1 MKAKNMAWIKTIS
14 LEQATGKLKQIYKRV
29 AGPNGKID
37 NILIAH
43 SLRPHTLEGH
53 MRLYK
58 NVLHHNANQL
68 PKSQLEALGVFVS
81 LLNQCDYC
89 VEHHYQG
96 YRRLI
101 EDDQKAEKVLTAM
114 HAGNLGLVFDNNEV
128 SLFDYAK
135 KLTLNPSSVSKADFK
150 KMKSAG
156 FDDSDILEANQVIGY
171 FNYANRTVLGLGV
184 ELEEKDIGLSPNDN
198 DNEENRGHN

>member
-1 MKAKNMAWIKTIS
+1 MAWIKTIS
-14 LEQATGKLKQIYKRV
+14 FEQATGKLKQIYKRV

-37 NILIAH
+37 SILSSH

-81 LLNQCDYC
+81 MLNQCDYC

-101 EDDQKAEKVLTAM
+101 DDDQRAEKVLSAM
-114 HAGNLGLVFDNNEV
+114 RTGDLGLVFDDNEV
-128 SLFDYAK
+128 CVFDYAK
-135 KLTLNPSSVSKADFK
+135 KLTLNPSSVSKADLE

-156 FDDSDILEANQVIGY
+156 FDDGDILEANQVIAY

-184 ELEEKDIGLSPNDN
+184 ELEDEDIGFSPNDN
-198 DNEENRGHN
+198 DDEESWGHS

>member
-1 MKAKNMAWIKTIS
+1 MAWIETIDFK
-14 LEQATGKLKQIYKRV
+14 EATGKLKQIYKRI
-29 AGPNGKID
+29 AGSNGHID
-37 NILIAH
+37 NILISH

-68 PKSQLEALGVFVS
+68 KKSQLEALGVYTS

-96 YRRLI
+96 FCRLLN
-101 EDDQKAEKVLTAM
+101 DDSRAEKILKAM
-114 HAGNLGLVFDNNEV
+114 KTDDLNSVFDSNEIV
-128 SLFDYAK
+128 LFDYVK
-135 KLTLNPSSVSKADFK
+135 KLTLKPSSVTKNDIEK
-150 KMKSAG
+150 LKSAG
-156 FDDSDILEANQVIGY
+156 LDDGKILEVNQVIAY

-184 ELEEKDIGLSPNDN
+184 EIEDKDIG
-198 DNEENRGHN
+198 E